1 VIGRTGGEGIEYL
14 LGEAEEAPAGLVV
27 PRLRAALAVEQPFQ
41 ARRVHR
47 FSVEKD
53 AVEGGELFLP
63 GPICLAIRL
72 LASLVDAHHRCQY
85 NRAPARPAGG
95 ASASVRPIIG
105 LNVSRED
112 LDAITAVPGIR
123 VGHWTDAGAAT
134 GCTVVLCEGGAT
146 GGVDVRGAA
155 PGTRETD
162 ALRPGNL
169 VDVVHAVLLAGGS
182 AFGLAAADGVMRFLA
197 ERGAGF
203 FYAGRHIPIVPAAIL
218 MDLGVGRADAF
229 PGPDEGYR
237 AAQDAS
243 DGAVEEG
250 SVGAGTGAT
259 IAKTLGMDRALKGGV
274 GTAAE
279 RMSGGVIVGALVA
292 VNAAGDIVDPDTGA
306 LVAGPRG
313 EPGKFERSLDVIREG
328 RAWRFDQHAAAR
340 EHTTLAI
347 VATNARLTKE
357 QANRLATVAHDG
369 MARAIVPVHTMGDGD
384 AVFALATGVVEAG
397 VAGYRAI
404 QALAPRAVERAILR
418 AVRAAAGLAGVPSA
432 EEWRALRR
440 D

>member
-1 VIGRTGGEGIEYL
+1 MS
-14 LGEAEEAPAGLVV
+14 
-27 PRLRAALAVEQPFQ
+27 
-41 ARRVHR
+41 HD
-47 FSVEKD
+47 S
-53 AVEGGELFLP
+53 
-63 GPICLAIRL
+63 
-72 LASLVDAHHRCQY
+72 
-85 NRAPARPAGG
+85 
-95 ASASVRPIIG
+95 
-105 LNVSRED
+105 

-123 VGHWTDAGAAT
+123 VGHWTDPAAAT
-134 GCTVVLCEGGAT
+134 GCTVVLCEAGAV

-169 VDVVHAVLLAGGS
+169 VSVVHAVVLAGGS

-197 ERGAGF
+197 ERGVGF

-218 MDLGVGRADAF
+218 MDLAVGRPDVF

-237 AAQDAS
+237 AAEAAS

-259 IAKTLGMDRALKGGV
+259 IAKTLGMDHALKGGV

-279 RMSGGVIVGALVA
+279 RSAGGVVVGALVA
-292 VNAAGDIVDPDTGA
+292 VNAAGDVVDPETGE
-306 LVAGPRG
+306 LVAGPRAA
-313 EPGKFERSLDVIREG
+313 PGRFERSLDIIREG
-328 RAWRFDQHAAAR
+328 RAWRFDRQDSGR
-340 EHTTLAI
+340 EHTTLAV

-357 QANRLATVAHDG
+357 QANRVATVAHDG
-369 MARAIVPVHTMGDGD
+369 LARAIVPVHTMGDGD
-384 AVFALATGVVEAG
+384 AVFALATGEVEVE
-397 VAGYRAI
+397 VAQYRAI

-418 AVRAAAGLAGVPSA
+418 AVRTATGLAGIPSA
-432 EEWRALRR
+432 AEWRALRP